1 MQDEAA
7 GYAGGD
13 GNAAARGEPM
23 TTENNRRIITDVFAR
38 LATGDGSG
46 FWDALADDISL
57 TTIGTTKYSGTFV
70 GKEAVAAWFAPFL
83 GSFDGPIALT
93 ADRIV
98 ADGDVVAVQGR
109 GRARTKDG
117 QDYNNVYGI
126 FFRLSNGKIVE
137 YTEYFDT
144 ALNITVFGK

>member
-1 MQDEAA
+1 
-7 GYAGGD
+7 
-13 GNAAARGEPM
+13 M
-23 TTENNRRIITDVFAR
+23 TTTTEHNRRIINDMFTR
-38 LATGDGSG
+38 WATGDVSA

-70 GKEAVAAWFAPFL
+70 GKEAVAASFRTFID
-83 GSFDGPIALT
+83 SFDGPIVLT
-93 ADRIV
+93 AETII

-117 QDYNNVYGI
+117 QDYNNIYGI
-126 FFRLSNGKIVE
+126 FFRLRDGKIVE

-144 ALNITVFGK
+144 ELTNTVFGK